1 MFKKFL
7 ILIFIF
13 IASMISTHFLVTT
26 SNLIILFFVAGIIT
40 YCLTTVRNIRK
51 FNFTVI
57 NFMSSTVGV
66 VLILFA
72 LLTQEHLSDVQQFDF
87 ITICELVITILVL
100 FFLFMVLFSFGTT
113 DEKKDQVELKKVWF
127 IYAVLYG
134 IVALLYFLAYYPG
147 VLTVDS
153 INQWSQSHSEYP
165 WNNWHP
171 IGHTFLIWLT
181 SRIWNSP
188 ASFVLVQSIMYVYTF
203 SYLSMTLQEKSKK
216 SYLSIIFFVITAVLP
231 YYPLQSVVI
240 LKDSLFTY
248 AIILFGIYLFR
259 IVDTKGVW
267 LQKWYNFIFF
277 FIAVTGILFWRNNG
291 LPIIATMAIMS
302 LIVFNIRTYWRL
314 HVTLFVTLLLYIFV
328 QGPVS
333 QHFHVFK
340 TSPTESYGMIIQI
353 DAGIIHENGKMT
365 PSQKQYFN
373 SFMPSQTI
381 ANYTP
386 GNIDAVK
393 FGPGFNSKIL
403 SGNLNQFKRNSI
415 ELIKSNPQLAVRA
428 YADQTKVIWHQNA
441 KLRPGTL
448 FRDKFGDRIKSAY
461 FLPTSTIKKYD
472 IKYDDFNYSNYW
484 NGSSL
489 IYKQLKKMQNLFETS
504 SLHFW
509 IMPAIY
515 TMISFAIAFKLL
527 LEWRWKSL
535 FILLPLI
542 GLTFTLFL
550 AIPAPDI
557 RYVQVPL
564 IYLFIAYLTIRHPF
578 VNQGSRLN

>member
-100 FFLFMVLFSFGTT
+100 FFLFMVLFSFGTI